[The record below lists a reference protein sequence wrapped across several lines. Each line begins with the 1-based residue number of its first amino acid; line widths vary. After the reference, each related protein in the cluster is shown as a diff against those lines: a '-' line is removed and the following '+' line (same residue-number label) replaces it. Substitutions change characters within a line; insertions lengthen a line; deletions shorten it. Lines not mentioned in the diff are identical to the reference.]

1 MNLVNADIEAFDV
14 WDPSQTKDAKDF
26 KSNRGQKDFLRD
38 AVNVGGHYYMNIY
51 DVFDY
56 KSKLNRDKEK
66 KIVEF
71 LKKYLSGAKTPQS
84 AEELFMQIGEVIGKE
99 K

>member
-1 MNLVNADIEAFDV
+1 
-14 WDPSQTKDAKDF
+14 
-26 KSNRGQKDFLRD
+26 
-38 AVNVGGHYYMNIY
+38 MNIY

-71 LKKYLSGAKTPQS
+71 LKIYLSGAKTPKR

>member
-14 WDPSQTKDAKDF
+14 WDPSRNKDAKDV
-26 KSNRGQKDFLRD
+26 KLKRNQEDFLRD

-71 LKKYLSGAKTPQS
+71 LKKYLSGAKTPKR
-84 AEELFMQIGEVIGKE
+84 AEELFRQIGEVVGKKE
-99 K
+99 